1 MAKRVLA
8 VVLAMSA
15 WSAEAAAPAAS
26 GFDGLD
32 CGSDIAAALKGRE
45 MPNGPVVELEQRY
58 AALKLEGLGAT
69 GVEVEGD
76 PWTLVGWMI
85 CGTEY
90 LVLEKAARVRDVLQ
104 SPTGPGG
111 VRSEMVSCRRD
122 GEALAATAVAFPA
135 SQPADGSKPPAQ
147 VWLIDDAAVAF
158 RKLEGAGIVCAP

>member
-1 MAKRVLA
+1 MAERVLA
-8 VVLAMSA
+8 MVLAVSA
-15 WSAEAAAPAAS
+15 WSAEAAPVARS
-26 GFDGLD
+26 FDGLE

-90 LVLEKAARVRDVLQ
+90 LVLEKGATVRDVLP

-111 VRSEMVSCRRD
+111 ARSELVSCRRD
-122 GEALAATAVAFPA
+122 GEALAATAVAFPT
-135 SQPADGSKPPAQ
+135 SQPADWSKQLAQ

>member
-8 VVLAMSA
+8 VVLAVSA
-15 WSAEAAAPAAS
+15 WSTAAAPAEN

-32 CGSDIAAALKGRE
+32 CGSDNAAALKGQE
-45 MPNGPVVELEQRY
+45 MPNGPVLELEQRY

-69 GVEVEGD
+69 GMEVEGD

-90 LVLEKAARVRDVLQ
+90 LVLEKAATVRDVLQ

-111 VRSEMVSCRRD
+111 ARSELVSCRRD

-135 SQPADGSKPPAQ
+135 SQPADGSKPQSQ

>member
-1 MAKRVLA
+1 MAKRLLAMVLA
-8 VVLAMSA
+8 VSA
-15 WSAEAAAPAAS
+15 WSAQAEAPAAS

-45 MPNGPVVELEQRY
+45 IPNGPVVELEQRH

-69 GVEVEGD
+69 GMEVEGD

-90 LVLEKAARVRDVLQ
+90 LVLEKAARVRDVLP

-111 VRSEMVSCRRD
+111 VRSELVSCRRD
-122 GEALAATAVAFPA
+122 GEALAGTAVVFPA
-135 SQPADGSKPPAQ
+135 TQPADWSTPPAQ
-147 VWLIDDAAVAF
+147 VWLIDDTAVAF
-158 RKLEGAGIVCAP
+158 RKLEGAGILCAP